1 MVFDMA
7 KVYAEFGIEVFDNS
21 IKNNCIKVMEKLGSI
36 NINETKQKTIL
47 INFTTST
54 KSVIELETL
63 SDLLCSIIEPQSN
76 EIKEMLIQ
84 YHNKLYSDICFVKIS
99 DENDI
104 EIKLNKRIIELA
116 YLLNIEISFDGF

>member
-1 MVFDMA
+1 MA